1 MDLFAFSQTTQAVLA
16 LLTVAGMFV
25 LFLREVYP
33 TEVVAI
39 GGVAMLLFL
48 GVLPYEAAL
57 GAENGHLVRVLAFG
71 ALTVWTAFA
80 IGIQRRGVAAL
91 MTLGFA
97 LFIEVILVNIRP
109 FGMPAILSANLGIV
123 LAYCGLQLYSFAL
136 DHRQPAPQL

>member
-1 MDLFAFSQTTQAVLA
+1 MQLSTNYPNRFAPTYWMQGRAADIATWLCGFIAVL
-16 LLTVAGMFV
+16 
-25 LFLREVYP
+25 
-33 TEVVAI
+33 VAI
-39 GGVAMLLFL
+39 KAAAFQ
-48 GVLPYEAAL
+48 PYEAAL

-80 IGIQRRGVAAL
+80 IGIQRRGVAAM

-97 LFIEVILVNIRP
+97 LFVEVILVNIRP

-123 LAYCGLQLYSFAL
+123 LAYCGLQLYGFAL